1 MIRSMTDNEILY
13 TQEDGA
19 EIARMKEELQ
29 QTTALVTLSGAL
41 TTELSYD
48 LGDELKALLMTG
60 CHVRLDMQQVT
71 RISAAIGD
79 ILLKTQHDAE
89 HYHKR
94 LVLCRVSE
102 AVVKTL
108 KSSNLYYS
116 LDIET
121 EEAAR

>member
-1 MIRSMTDNEILY
+1 MTDNEILY

-79 ILLKTQHDAE
+79 ILLKAQHDAE

-102 AVVKTL
+102 AVVKAL

-121 EEAAR
+121 EEGA